1 MSSNDNK
8 PLCSFCKER
17 STKYSCVSCRNIVC
31 NVCSSPANP
40 STNKDYDEEAKRVGV
55 CRKCSE
61 SQSPES
67 ASASTSEPPRKV
79 QRTISSMFGKS
90 SEPSTDAP
98 PTSATSSSSFTK
110 VKRNPKQ
117 HANNIG
123 ASSSQ
128 EVRTVT
134 ASTVEKW
141 KSDLSEYS
149 AAEWLTYDVD
159 AAGKARNLRC
169 KFCMMFEDK
178 IKGLPNYSDIYI
190 KGSTNYRVSAVKD
203 HAKNSN
209 GDPQHPHTVA
219 YGNFLK
225 ASGIEIEQRGNKI
238 AKSCDKANTDVVS
251 KLKNQSKMDPS
262 TLTKTKTK
270 FKTAYFVVKQELPI
284 SKCKNILKLE
294 SKHGVEVGT
303 KYLTDPSVGTFID
316 FMGQEL
322 KHQLN
327 ADLAKAKFHSVLC
340 DGSMDTTTVENEV
353 NNVLFCCLFPFYRLL
368 HAVRK
373 LVRTEVQTLL
383 QGSGV
388 HMFPVTVMTL
398 LVKINYTPFLT

>member
-1 MSSNDNK
+1 MSSNVDK

-17 STKYSCVSCRNIVC
+17 NTKYNCVSCENVVC

-40 STNKDYDEEAKRVGV
+40 STKGYDEEAKRVSL

-61 SQSPES
+61 PQSLET
-67 ASASTSEPPRKV
+67 ASASTSEPPKKV
-79 QRTISSMFGKS
+79 QRTITSMFGKS
-90 SEPSTDAP
+90 SEPCTVAP
-98 PTSATSSSSFTK
+98 AATSSTSLTK

-117 HANNIG
+117 RRNIG
-123 ASSSQ
+123 ASSSN

-169 KFCMMFEDK
+169 KFCIMFEDK
-178 IKGLPNYSDIYI
+178 IKDLPNYSDIFI

-225 ASGIEIEQRGNKI
+225 ANGIEIEERANKI
-238 AKSCDKANTDVVS
+238 AKSYDKANTAIVS
-251 KLKNQSKMDPS
+251 RLQIHNKMDPS

-270 FKTAYFVVKQELPI
+270 FETTYFVVKQELPI

-294 SKHGVEVGT
+294 SKHGVDVGT

-327 ADLAKAKFHSVLC
+327 ADLAKAKFYSVLC
-340 DGSMDTTTVENEV
+340 GGSMDTTTVENEV
-353 NNVLFCCLFPFYRLL
+353 NNISFFCLFPFQ
-368 HAVRK
+368 HAVRRF
-373 LVRTEVQTLL
+373 VRAKFPSSLFILL
-383 QGSGV
+383 
-388 HMFPVTVMTL
+388 L
-398 LVKINYTPFLT
+398 LRIYCFSSLNVIMLCQYLSHC